1 MPVAAGISSFA
12 AGLLAAV
19 LLVTAIAGSHSRV
32 EAAGDAI
39 RVVETQQQVNYPSG
53 VGLSVT
59 VESEHEIAEVRVYY
73 RAAGSGRWGYAYADF
88 DPGTRVVATRS
99 IPVREATYLAPGV
112 DVEYFYEIRD
122 VQGNVFKTDRAIVE
136 FLDPRFEW
144 RRVKV
149 GPLQLV
155 YHDID
160 ESRVEDAARA
170 LSEDLRRVEEVLG
183 LEQAEGFKGV
193 IYNSY
198 ADANAAFPMQSQTTT
213 DHGTFAGYAF
223 PEQGVFV
230 GQGLDRRIIVHES
243 SHMMMHDAVGHD
255 VVELPSWL
263 SEGFSTYM
271 EPNVRVMSS
280 RELYGRTPP
289 LRAMKSLTG
298 TPEAIRLFYRK
309 SVSVVAHLVEV
320 YGEDNFRRL
329 LDEIRAGRTIE
340 TALINVYGFDDDGL
354 DASWAGLPIPQPP
367 RAVQNPAPPPRPEPT
382 EALVESESGP
392 NSVANQERQ
401 SEVAT
406 PADRS
411 APSTPALPE
420 RRQEQ
425 SPLAQST
432 PAPPAPP
439 TKQREGPS
447 PFVFIDVWVL
457 AGVAFL
463 AVSVLT
469 ARFIYNRLRRTIDP
483 SYGNWQEWDEPDQP

>member
-1 MPVAAGISSFA
+1 
-12 AGLLAAV
+12 
-19 LLVTAIAGSHSRV
+19 
-32 EAAGDAI
+32 
-39 RVVETQQQVNYPSG
+39 
-53 VGLSVT
+53 
-59 VESEHEIAEVRVYY
+59 
-73 RAAGSGRWGYAYADF
+73 
-88 DPGTRVVATRS
+88 
-99 IPVREATYLAPGV
+99 
-112 DVEYFYEIRD
+112 
-122 VQGNVFKTDRAIVE
+122 
-136 FLDPRFEW
+136 
-144 RRVKV
+144 
-149 GPLQLV
+149 
-155 YHDID
+155 
-160 ESRVEDAARA
+160 
-170 LSEDLRRVEEVLG
+170 
-183 LEQAEGFKGV
+183 
-193 IYNSY
+193 
-198 ADANAAFPMQSQTTT
+198 
-213 DHGTFAGYAF
+213 
-223 PEQGVFV
+223 
-230 GQGLDRRIIVHES
+230 
-243 SHMMMHDAVGHD
+243 MMMRDAVGHY

-263 SEGFSTYM
+263 NEGFSTYM

-432 PAPPAPP
+432 PAPSTPALPERRQEQSPLAQSTPAPPAPP